1 MEMSRLFIYQL
12 HIAVGSGRLQS
23 SSFFV
28 VVVRLA
34 CFGSAAPSDYY
45 IFTHEHVIS
54 QDPYG

>member
-23 SSFFV
+23 VSFFV
-28 VVVRLA
+28 VVRLV

-54 QDPYG
+54 QDRYG